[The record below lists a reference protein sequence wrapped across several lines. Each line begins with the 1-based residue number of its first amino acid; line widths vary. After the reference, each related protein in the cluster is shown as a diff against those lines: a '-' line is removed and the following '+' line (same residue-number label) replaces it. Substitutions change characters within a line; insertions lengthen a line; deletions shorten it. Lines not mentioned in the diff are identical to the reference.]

1 MALTRGTKIA
11 SKTKAEHLFG
21 PERFRVE
28 QTAKT
33 SNPSLS
39 SKRAPPKH
47 STHRNRHTVQVR
59 RLLVGFARSVLVG
72 VPLVVRERVLEVSV
86 QELALDE
93 ELLECDLKELARAR
107 PCAARRR
114 PSLRYALREC
124 MQHRGRW
131 RTGR

>member
-1 MALTRGTKIA
+1 MTSGRGCSGGACADSARCRNGGVRADSARCASVPSPSGGVIVAMALTRGTKIA

-39 SKRAPPKH
+39 STSAPPKH

-59 RLLVGFARSVLVG
+59 RLLVGFARSVLVR
-72 VPLVVRERVLEVSV
+72 VPLVVRE
-86 QELALDE
+86 
-93 ELLECDLKELARAR
+93 
-107 PCAARRR
+107 
-114 PSLRYALREC
+114 
-124 MQHRGRW
+124 
-131 RTGR
+131 